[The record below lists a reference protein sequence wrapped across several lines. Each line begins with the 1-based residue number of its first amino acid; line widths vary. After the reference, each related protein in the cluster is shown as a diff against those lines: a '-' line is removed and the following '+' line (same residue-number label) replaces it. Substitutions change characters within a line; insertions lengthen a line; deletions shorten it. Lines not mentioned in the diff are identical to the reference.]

1 VLLFAVVFPVLSVT
15 AGAWSLYL
23 AVPIVI
29 AAASSMTFL
38 ALTISVYR
46 YWKPKRLIPAYLR
59 YETRPRFPT
68 QEALTASRPNDQ
80 RQNRWVVAPKGSP
93 LACA

>member
-29 AAASSMTFL
+29 AAASSVTFL

-46 YWKPKRLIPAYLR
+46 YWKPKRLIPA
-59 YETRPRFPT
+59 
-68 QEALTASRPNDQ
+68 
-80 RQNRWVVAPKGSP
+80 
-93 LACA
+93 